1 MSRSGGVGHG
11 SRGHHWG
18 AREISGSSEWR
29 HKSPLSPEHS
39 LFSICNVVTSTNWSI
54 CWRRNHCNTL
64 SSELDGTFP
73 SLMAFLNSPVYGQPY
88 WKEMGIK
95 TNYPI
100 IVYNHLINGYSKDDQ
115 LMLFSTTANE
125 GSK

>member
-1 MSRSGGVGHG
+1 
-11 SRGHHWG
+11 
-18 AREISGSSEWR
+18 
-29 HKSPLSPEHS
+29 
-39 LFSICNVVTSTNWSI
+39 
-54 CWRRNHCNTL
+54 
-64 SSELDGTFP
+64 
-73 SLMAFLNSPVYGQPY
+73 MAYLNSPVYAQPY